1 MKKDILFPKVEGV
14 FVAITQNVVEQ
25 DDKIFEV
32 YLINKNQYAL
42 QNVFVSS
49 NGYGILDTKEV
60 KTSTLRHFLGD
71 IEANSTKLIEP
82 LEASVLAI
90 NNEYWLSFFIDN
102 QLFDKKYIF
111 IAGSFVEE
119 HLVYLPELKL
129 KGLLHP

>member
-14 FVAITQNVVEQ
+14 FIAITQKIVEN
-25 DDKIFEV
+25 DEKIFEV
-32 YLINKNQYAL
+32 YLINKNQYPL
-42 QNVFVSS
+42 QNVFVTS
-49 NGYGILDTKEV
+49 NGYGVLDTNEV

-71 IEANSTKLIEP
+71 IEADSALLIEP
-82 LEASVLAI
+82 LDGSVLAI
-90 NNEYWLSFFIDN
+90 NNEYWLSFFHNN

-111 IAGSFVEE
+111 IAGSFIEE

>member
-14 FVAITQNVVEQ
+14 FIAITQKIVEN
-25 DDKIFEV
+25 DEKIFEV
-32 YLINKNQYAL
+32 YLINKNQYPL
-42 QNVFVSS
+42 QNVFVTS
-49 NGYGILDTKEV
+49 NGYGVLDTNEV

-71 IEANSTKLIEP
+71 IEADSALLIEP
-82 LEASVLAI
+82 LDGLVLAI
-90 NNEYWLSFFIDN
+90 NNEYWLSFFHNN

-111 IAGSFVEE
+111 IAGSFIEE